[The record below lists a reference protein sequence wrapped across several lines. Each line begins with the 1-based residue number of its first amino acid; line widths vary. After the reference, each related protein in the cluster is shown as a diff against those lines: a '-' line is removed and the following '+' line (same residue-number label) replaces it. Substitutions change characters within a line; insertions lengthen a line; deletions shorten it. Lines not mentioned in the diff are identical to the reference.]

1 MNEKPWLILTLRR
14 TGGTSLTR
22 FLTDVS
28 KYPTAEH
35 EPFNVDRVFG
45 EITQGFRKSGDIQI
59 MQAAVAEAV
68 EAKDKQNIKHCIEI
82 IPIELTRALI
92 DTCRKQNYGF
102 IVLTRQNEA
111 RRLLSLFLAF
121 STGAW
126 GPEMAARVYPEIMS
140 EDRKA
145 TPIDLQKVRNRARH
159 DFFALGRVLSLL
171 RNRRIDYQWLLFEE
185 LYFGEV
191 PIENQVRSIAET
203 LGISIAND
211 DPRLSALSRQG
222 GQKSQSIARY
232 VEGYEEAA
240 KLLDTLCPT

>member
-1 MNEKPWLILTLRR
+1 
-14 TGGTSLTR
+14 
-22 FLTDVS
+22 
-28 KYPTAEH
+28 
-35 EPFNVDRVFG
+35 
-45 EITQGFRKSGDIQI
+45 
-59 MQAAVAEAV
+59 
-68 EAKDKQNIKHCIEI
+68 
-82 IPIELTRALI
+82 
-92 DTCRKQNYGF
+92 
-102 IVLTRQNEA
+102 
-111 RRLLSLFLAF
+111 
-121 STGAW
+121 
-126 GPEMAARVYPEIMS
+126 MS